1 MLNLGEDLHT
11 NHTLSQ
17 LSSPKD
23 TIREFN
29 LEKSQLAF
37 TIAKI
42 DISDGQ
48 TKIVS
53 YPDTTAFS
61 DEMIEG
67 ASNELDGDND
77 IQAPNASSRPSPPI
91 CRVYKYAPRYGFDT
105 SSEDMVIF
113 LTHKLEPKTYGR
125 E

>member
-1 MLNLGEDLHT
+1 LNLGEELHG
-11 NHTLSQ
+11 NHTLPQ

-37 TIAKI
+37 TIAKKVI
-42 DISDGQ
+42 KDGQ
-48 TKIVS
+48 TIIDP
-53 YPDTTAFS
+53 YPDTTVFS

-67 ASNELDGDND
+67 ASNELDDDND
-77 IQAPNASSRPSPPI
+77 IQASNGRSKPSSPS

-105 SSEDMVIF
+105 SNEDMVIF

>member
-1 MLNLGEDLHT
+1 LNLGEDLQQ
-11 NHTLSQ
+11 NHSLPQ

-23 TIREFN
+23 TINEYN

-37 TIAKI
+37 TIVKKTI
-42 DISDGQ
+42 MNSQ
-48 TKIVS
+48 TIIVS
-53 YPDTTAFS
+53 YPETTVFS

-67 ASNELDGDND
+67 VSNGSKTDNNR
-77 IQAPNASSRPSPPI
+77 QSPTEKSKSTPM

-113 LTHKLEPKTYGR
+113 LTHKIELKKYGG

>member
-1 MLNLGEDLHT
+1 LNLGEDLHRNPT
-11 NHTLSQ
+11 IPQ
-17 LSSPKD
+17 LSSPKE

-37 TIAKI
+37 TIAKKVI
-42 DISDGQ
+42 QDGQ
-48 TKIVS
+48 TIIVS
-53 YPDTTAFS
+53 YPDTTVFS

-91 CRVYKYAPRYGFDT
+91 CCVYKYAPRYGFDT